1 MTAGAGGT
9 AGPVRRGFEID
20 EARLDDYLR
29 ELLPG
34 YAGPLSLQQFAG
46 GQSNP
51 TYRLRTPGRS
61 YVLRR
66 KPPGVLLPSAHAVD
80 REYRVIDALG
90 RLGGVPVPRA
100 LHLCLD
106 ESVIGTSFYVMECVE
121 GRILRDAALPEVP
134 QAARPAHCEA
144 IVDALARLHRADYR
158 AAGLGDFGRAGGYVV
173 RQFSRWSRQYLE
185 DTEAGRNEDMD
196 RLVDWLP
203 THMPGT
209 ERTTLVHGDYRCD
222 NLVFHPEE
230 PRVLAILDWELATL
244 GDPIADFTYHL
255 MMYRMPPL
263 AVTGLAGRDLQ
274 ALNLPPEDLYV
285 RWYCERMG
293 LDSVPDLD
301 FYLAFNLFK
310 LAAVFHGIRGRLI
323 RGTAAGATARA
334 YAACVEEAAR
344 LAWQQARRAA
354 PG

>member
-1 MTAGAGGT
+1 MTLAGG
-9 AGPVRRGFEID
+9 APGPVRAGFEID
-20 EARLDDYLR
+20 AQRLDEYLHGV
-29 ELLPG
+29 LPA
-34 YAGPLSLQQFAG
+34 YSGPLTLRQFEG

-51 TYRLRTPGRS
+51 TYRLQTPGRS

-66 KPPGVLLPSAHAVD
+66 KPPGALLPSAHAID
-80 REYRVIDALG
+80 REYRVIEALG
-90 RLGGVPVPRA
+90 RLGRVPVPRA

-106 ESVIGTSFYVMECVE
+106 ETVVGTSFYLMECVE
-121 GRILRDAALPEVP
+121 GRIFRDAALPEVS
-134 QAARPAHCEA
+134 AAGRPAHCEA
-144 IVDALARLHRADYR
+144 IVDALAQVHRTDYR
-158 AAGLGDFGRAGGYVV
+158 AAGLAEFGRSGGYLA
-173 RQFSRWSRQYLE
+173 RQFSRWSRQYLG
-185 DTEAGRNEDMD
+185 DAEAGRNEDMD
-196 RLVDWLP
+196 RLVEWLP
-203 THMPGT
+203 AHMPDT

-222 NLVFHPEE
+222 NVVFHAEE

-263 AVTGLAGRDLQ
+263 AVTGLGGLDLK
-274 ALNLPPEDLYV
+274 ALNLPEESTYV
-285 RWYCERMG
+285 KWYCERTG
-293 LDSVPDLD
+293 LSGVPDLD

-334 YAACVEEAAR
+334 YAACVEDAAR

-354 PG
+354 RG

>member
-1 MTAGAGGT
+1 VTAGDGGT
-9 AGPVRRGFEID
+9 AGPVRPGFEID
-20 EARLDDYLR
+20 ATRLDDYLSASV
-29 ELLPG
+29 PG
-34 YAGPLSLQQFAG
+34 YAGPLGLRQFEG

-51 TYRLRTPGRS
+51 TYLLQTPGRR

-106 ESVIGTSFYVMECVE
+106 ETVIGTTFYVMECVE
-121 GRILRDAALPEVP
+121 GRIFRDAALPEVP
-134 QAARPAHCEA
+134 RASRPAHCEA
-144 IVDALARLHRADYR
+144 IVDALARVHRVDYR
-158 AAGLGDFGRAGGYVV
+158 AAGLGEFGRTGGYVA
-173 RQFSRWSRQYLE
+173 RQVSRWSRQYLE
-185 DTEAGRNEDMD
+185 DAEAGRNADMD
-196 RLVDWLP
+196 RLVEWLP
-203 THMPGT
+203 AHMPGT

-222 NLVFHPEE
+222 NVVFHREE

-263 AVTGLAGRDLQ
+263 AVTGLGGLDLE
-274 ALNLPPEDLYV
+274 ALNLPSESVYA
-285 RWYCERMG
+285 RWYCERVG
-293 LDSVPDLD
+293 LDAVPDLD

-323 RGTAAGATARA
+323 RGTAAGAAAKA
-334 YAACVEEAAR
+334 YAACVEDAAR
-344 LAWQQARRAA
+344 LAWQQARRAT
-354 PG
+354 GG

>member
-1 MTAGAGGT
+1 VTLAGSA
-9 AGPVRRGFEID
+9 AGPVRPGFEID
-20 EARLDDYLR
+20 VARLDAHLGA
-29 ELLPG
+29 LMPG
-34 YAGPLSLQQFAG
+34 YSGPLTLRQFEG

-51 TYRLRTPGRS
+51 TYRLQTPGRN

-66 KPPGVLLPSAHAVD
+66 RPPGVLLPSAHAID
-80 REYRVIDALG
+80 REYRVIEALG
-90 RLGGVPVPRA
+90 RLGRVPVPRA

-106 ESVIGTSFYVMECVE
+106 ETVIGTSFYVMECVE
-121 GRILRDAALPEVP
+121 GRIFRDAALPEVP
-134 QAARPAHCEA
+134 PAGRPAHYEA
-144 IVDALARLHRADYR
+144 IVDALARVHRADYR
-158 AAGLGDFGRAGGYVV
+158 AAGLGDFGRAGGYLA
-173 RQFSRWSRQYLE
+173 RQFSRWSRQYLG
-185 DTEAGRNEDMD
+185 DAEAGRNEDMD

-203 THMPGT
+203 AHMPGT

-222 NLVFHPEE
+222 NVVFHAAE
-230 PRVLAILDWELATL
+230 PRVVAILDWELATL

-263 AVTGLAGRDLQ
+263 AVTGLGGLDLK
-274 ALNLPPEDLYV
+274 ALNLPEESVYV
-285 RWYCERMG
+285 KWYCERTG
-293 LDSVPDLD
+293 LDAVPDLD

-334 YAACVEEAAR
+334 YAACVEDAAR

-354 PG
+354 AHG